1 MLNERRRLQDARVND
16 DLRRIRER
24 SLSSQVLEK
33 ELSWLSF
40 NARVLQEAADPSVPV
55 IERVRFL
62 GIYSNNLD
70 EFFRVRVADLQRRIL
85 VENSASAKPKGI
97 SSEEL
102 LLLVNDQVQELAD
115 RFNEIY
121 LDVMRVLA
129 RRNIFLLNEEQLN
142 DKEGAWLRRYF
153 RENALTHIT
162 PILISEQTD
171 LEHVIDDEDA
181 YLLCAIHKDDKV
193 RYALVEIPSDRTER
207 FIQLPRIKGVRRKS
221 IIVLDNAIRYCIDD
235 LFGSFV
241 EYDRIEAYSIKMTRD
256 AEFDLERDVELSV
269 LERMS
274 QGIKQRVTNQPVR
287 LVYDEQMPGHMY
299 QFLVKRLDL
308 DPEEHTTAGGRYR
321 NFKDFIGFP
330 NVGPKYLENP
340 KLSALNSSA
349 FDRAANPFEAI
360 SGGDILLYY
369 PYHKFKYFTEF
380 VRTAAYDPAV
390 RNIKISIYRVAS
402 KSQILKSLV
411 DAVKNGKKVTVIV
424 ELRARF
430 DEQANI
436 EWARILTDAGIEVE
450 FGVPSLK
457 CHAKI
462 VQVER
467 EEQGKL
473 VSYAHFGTGN
483 FNEKTARIYTDFAL
497 FTKDPELNAEVEKVF
512 DFIIN
517 PYKTYKFKH
526 LIVSPNHSRNRM
538 NALIEAEID
547 AAKAGKRAEIFLKV
561 NNLVDKDIARRL
573 YAASKAGVQI
583 RLIVRGMCSIRP
595 GVKGL
600 SENIKAISV
609 VDRFL
614 EHPRVSSFYAGGERK
629 TFISSA
635 DWMTRNIDYRVEV
648 GVPIYDKRAK
658 KTILDLLELQWRDT
672 TKARVIDAEQKN
684 QYVRRGNRKKIRSQ
698 FATHDYLKQLEQLD

>member
-1 MLNERRRLQDARVND
+1 MDSNF
-16 DLRRIRER
+16 I
-24 SLSSQVLEK
+24 EK

-40 NARVLQEAADPSVPV
+40 NERVLQEAADASVPV

-85 VENSASAKPKGI
+85 VENSADTKIKGT

-102 LLLVNDQVQELAD
+102 LSQVTDKVQELAD

-142 DKEGAWLRRYF
+142 EKEGAWLRRYF
-153 RENALTHIT
+153 RENALTHIA
-162 PILISEQTD
+162 PILINDHTD

-181 YLLCAIHKDDKV
+181 YLLCALHKAEEV
-193 RYALVEIPSDRTER
+193 QYALIEIPADRTER

-241 EYDRIEAYSIKMTRD
+241 EYDHIESYSIKMTRD

-287 LVYDEQMPGHMY
+287 LVYDENMPAHMFE
-299 QFLVKRLDL
+299 FLVERLGL
-308 DPEEHTTAGGRYR
+308 DPEEHTTSGGRYR

-330 NVGPKYLENP
+330 NVGPKYLENQ
-340 KLSALNSSA
+340 KLHALNAKA
-349 FDRAANPFEAI
+349 FDRYANPFEAI
-360 SGGDILLYY
+360 TEQDILLYY

-380 VRTAAYDPAV
+380 IRTAAYDPAV
-390 RNIKISIYRVAS
+390 RSIKMSIYRVAS

-462 VQVER
+462 VRIER
-467 EEQGKL
+467 VEQGKL

-512 DFIIN
+512 EFIIN
-517 PYKTYKFKH
+517 PYKTFKFKH

-538 NALIEAEID
+538 YALIDAEVE

-561 NNLVDKDIARRL
+561 NNLVDRDIARRL
-573 YAASKAGVQI
+573 YTASKAGVSI
-583 RLIVRGMCSIRP
+583 RIIVRGMCNLRP
-595 GVKGL
+595 GLQGL
-600 SENIKAISV
+600 SENIRAISV

-614 EHPRVSSFYAGGERK
+614 EHPRVSCFYAGGERK

-648 GVPIYDKRAK
+648 GCPILDKRAK

-672 TKARVIDAEQKN
+672 TKARVIDADQKN

-698 FATHDYLKQLEQLD
+698 IETHEYLKQLEQQD